1 MDFIIAQISNWTP
14 KRYNY
19 KFQCL
24 KVTPSNARTMN
35 NCHECLNDLGS
46 FIELPG
52 KNWKK
57 IR

>member
-19 KFQCL
+19 KFQCV
-24 KVTPSNARTMN
+24 KIIPSNSIGMSN
-35 NCHECLNDLGS
+35 SHECLNDLES
-46 FIELPG
+46 FIELPD